1 MGFGYMYG
9 LVLEGGGGRGAY
21 QIGACKAISEMGL
34 EISMVAGTSVG
45 ALNGAMIVQGDIDRA
60 YDIWYDIEPGNV
72 IKLADGYMESYVDG
86 GFRPDA
92 LKTLIGRVKKVIAD
106 GGLDVEPLETMV
118 KSLLDE
124 DRIRKSTTGF
134 GVVTVDLT
142 ERKAVEIYKEDIP
155 NGQLVDYVIAS
166 ASFPA
171 FKRAIIGGRT
181 FIDGALY
188 NNLPINLVSDRGLK
202 DIIVLRTYGMGI
214 RRRVDTS
221 GLNIISILPSD
232 SLSSILDFSNRSAR
246 RNLKL
251 GYEDACRVLESHFR
265 QGT

>member
-1 MGFGYMYG
+1 MYG

-45 ALNGAMIVQGDIDRA
+45 ALNGAMIVQGEVDKA
-60 YDIWYDIEPGNV
+60 YDVWYDLEPGKVLKMANDFMEGFGENV
-72 IKLADGYMESYVDG
+72 
-86 GFRPDA
+86 FRPDA
-92 LKTLIGRVKKVIAD
+92 MKSFIRVVKRVIAE
-106 GGLDVEPLETMV
+106 GGLDVEPLEKMV
-118 KSLLDE
+118 KGLLDE
-124 DRIRKSTTGF
+124 DRIRKSPTGF

-142 ERKAVEIYKEDIP
+142 ERKAVEIYKEDMP
-155 NGQLVDYVIAS
+155 KGLLVDYVIAS

-171 FKRAIIGGRT
+171 FKRAIIDGRT

-188 NNLPINLVSDRGLK
+188 NNLPINLVSNRGLK

-221 GLNIISILPSD
+221 GLNVISILPLE
-232 SLSSILDFSNRSAR
+232 SLSSTLDFSNRSAR
-246 RNLKL
+246 RSLRL
-251 GYEDACRVLESHFR
+251 GYEDACRALEKHFR
-265 QGT
+265 QGL